1 MYSSCRQGL
10 CMSECRVCRSPG
22 AGGCKLPDL
31 GGSGRAICAI
41 NRWAISLALVVSLS
55 SLKCKHVRNNKWE
68 FLGFSFNSGADW
80 KRNGCSPAIRSH
92 QKTAQF
98 SLADIQGWHLL
109 SDVWSANISF
119 QETRDPD
126 FFFPFCGTVLSVS
139 VSFSKI
145 TFWKNSILR
154 EKIINREASN
164 WCICIFRAVT

>member
-1 MYSSCRQGL
+1 MVLNVFFQIFILFSIMNTYTYMYSSCRQGL

-22 AGGCKLPDL
+22 AGGCKVPDL

-41 NRWAISLALVVSLS
+41 NRWAISLALMVSLS
-55 SLKCKHVRNNKWE
+55 SLKCKHVRNNKRE

-80 KRNGCSPAIRSH
+80 KRNGWSPAIRSR

-109 SDVWSANISF
+109 SDVWGANISF

-126 FFFPFCGTVLSVS
+126 FFFLFVEQ
-139 VSFSKI
+139 F
-145 TFWKNSILR
+145 
-154 EKIINREASN
+154 
-164 WCICIFRAVT
+164 